1 MGATKRKKIVVVEKT
16 SARVIDKNTKI
27 LEKAQVRKESTN
39 KGEGT
44 SKLSFSAFESFTPQH
59 FVNVATSC
67 GIKLSTKDDD
77 GLEVMNTMVA
87 QERAQ
92 AVLTEARLRKE
103 REAEKDIKK

>member
-59 FVNVATSC
+59 VNVATSC

-77 GLEVMNTMVA
+77 GLEVMNTVVA

-92 AVLTEARLRKE
+92 AMLTEARLRKE